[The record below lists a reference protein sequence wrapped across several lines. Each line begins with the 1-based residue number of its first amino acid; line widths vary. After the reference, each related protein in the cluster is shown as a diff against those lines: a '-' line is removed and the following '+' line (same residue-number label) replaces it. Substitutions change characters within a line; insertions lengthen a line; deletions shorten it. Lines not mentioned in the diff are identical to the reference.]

1 MSQRLLEP
9 PLSLLDGAALL
20 LDFDGTLVELAETPD
35 AIQFPAEL
43 PALVARLSLRMN
55 GRVAIV
61 SGRSLRDLER
71 HLGPLPIAL
80 AGSHGVEMR
89 IGGEVER
96 SCLPEGLSPAREAVA
111 RFAAEDPRLLVE
123 DKPGTVALHF
133 RGAPDREADSAAF
146 ADALA
151 VRHGLR
157 VQPGNMVVELLPPG
171 VDKGKAL
178 ERLMAEP
185 SFAGAR
191 PWFMGDDLTDEHAF
205 AAAARAG
212 GGGILVGPE
221 RETAAAW
228 RLADVPA
235 ARRWLTEAAGG

>member
-35 AIQFPAEL
+35 AIRIPAGL
-43 PALVARLSLRMN
+43 PALITRLSLRLD

-61 SGRSLRDLER
+61 SGRSLDDLER
-71 HLGPLPIAL
+71 HVGALPVAF
-80 AGSHGVEMR
+80 AGSHGVEIRM
-89 IGGEVER
+89 GGAVER
-96 SCLPEGLSPAREAVA
+96 SRPPAGLTPAREALA

-123 DKPGTVALHF
+123 EKPGTVALHF
-133 RGAPDREADSAAF
+133 RGAPDREADSAAL
-146 ADALA
+146 AEELA

-157 VQPGNMVVELLPPG
+157 VQPGNMVVELLPAG

-178 ERLMAEP
+178 KRLMAEP

-205 AAAARAG
+205 AAAAKAG
-212 GGGILVGPE
+212 GGGILVGPP
-221 RETAAAW
+221 RDTAAAW
-228 RLADVPA
+228 RLADVRA
-235 ARRWLTEAAGG
+235 ASRWLTEAARG

>member
-35 AIQFPAEL
+35 AIRIPAEL
-43 PALVARLSLRMN
+43 PALIARLSLRLE

-61 SGRSLRDLER
+61 SGRSLGDLQR
-71 HLGPLPIAL
+71 HVGELPVAF
-80 AGSHGVEMR
+80 AGSHGVEIR

-96 SCLPEGLSPAREAVA
+96 SRLPAGLSPARETLA

-123 DKPGTVALHF
+123 DKPGAVALHF
-133 RGAPDREADSAAF
+133 RGAPDREADSAAL
-146 ADALA
+146 ADELA

-157 VQPGNMVVELLPPG
+157 VQAGNMVVELMPPG

-185 SFAGAR
+185 PFAGAR

-212 GGGILVGPE
+212 GGGILVGSM
-221 RETAAAW
+221 RQTAAAW
-228 RLADVPA
+228 RLADVAA
-235 ARRWLTEAAGG
+235 ARRWLTEAAG

>member
-35 AIQFPAEL
+35 AIRIPAEL
-43 PALVARLSLRMN
+43 PALIARLSLRLD

-61 SGRSLRDLER
+61 SGRSLDDLER
-71 HLGPLPIAL
+71 HAGPLPVAF
-80 AGSHGVEMR
+80 AGSHGSEIR
-89 IGGEVER
+89 RGGEIER
-96 SCLPEGLSPAREAVA
+96 SGVPPSLSRAREALE
-111 RFAAEDPRLLVE
+111 RFAAGDSRLLVE

-133 RGAPDREADSAAF
+133 RGAPDREADSAA
-146 ADALA
+146 LA
-151 VRHGLR
+151 EELAIRHGLR
-157 VQPGNMVVELLPPG
+157 VQPGKMVFELLPEG

-185 SFAGAR
+185 PFAGAL
-191 PWFMGDDLTDEHAF
+191 PWFIGDDLTDEHAF

-212 GGGILVGPE
+212 GGGILVGSM
-221 RETAAAW
+221 RETAAVW
-228 RLADVPA
+228 RLPDVAA
-235 ARRWLTEAAGG
+235 ARRWLTEAAR

>member
-20 LDFDGTLVELAETPD
+20 LDFDGTLVELAETPN
-35 AIQFPAEL
+35 AIRIPAGL
-43 PALVARLSLRMN
+43 PALIAKLSLRLD

-61 SGRSLRDLER
+61 SGRSLEDLER
-71 HLGPLPIAL
+71 HVGALPVAF
-80 AGSHGVEMR
+80 AGSHGAEIRM
-89 IGGEVER
+89 GEAIER
-96 SCLPEGLSPAREAVA
+96 SRAPAGLAPAREALA
-111 RFAAEDPRLLVE
+111 RFASEDPRLLVE

-133 RGAPDREADSAAF
+133 RGAPDRAADSAAL
-146 ADALA
+146 AAELA

-157 VQPGNMVVELLPPG
+157 VQPGNMVVELLPAG

-205 AAAARAG
+205 AAAAKAG
-212 GGGILVGPE
+212 GGGILVGSA
-221 RETAAAW
+221 RDTAAAW
-228 RLADVPA
+228 RLADVRA
-235 ARRWLTEAAGG
+235 ASRWLTEAAGG